1 MTATDT
7 TDGAMIVDGAGASV
21 AARRP
26 LGRVAATAYRVAT
39 GLIMAVMSLSG
50 EANLVRPERV
60 TVLIHH
66 LGYPDYFPTML
77 GAAKLLGVVAL
88 ALPGTRRMK
97 EWAYAGFTFDLL
109 AALVSNSAVHD
120 GIAEKAGVLAVL
132 LILAVSY
139 AGHLWRTVLR
149 DLGPAG
155 GAA

>member
-1 MTATDT
+1 MTSTDT
-7 TDGAMIVDGAGASV
+7 TAGAMIVHTVGARV

-26 LGRVAATAYRVAT
+26 PGRVAATAYRVAT

-50 EANLVRPERV
+50 VANLVRPERV
-60 TVLIHH
+60 TDMIHH

-77 GAAKLLGVVAL
+77 GAAELLGVVAL
-88 ALPGTRRMK
+88 ALPGTRRLK

-109 AALVSNSAVHD
+109 AALASHSAVHD

-132 LILAVSY
+132 LVLAGSY
-139 AGHLWRTVLR
+139 AGHLRRTVLR
-149 DLGPAG
+149 DLTTAG